1 MNTAGN
7 FVGSTGSCAVSTGS
21 CAVSAQIFNIKG
33 MGCAACAQRIEKT
46 VNKLSGVKQAAV
58 NFANEKLFVEYDK
71 SKLSSVDIK
80 EAVKNIGYEAIEN
93 SGSKIDKD
101 RNNSLNEIKKLKIK
115 FIVCAVFA
123 LPLLYIAMSPM
134 ITIIN
139 FPFAKQLHHFMNNDP
154 MIYALLQLLLTIPVI
169 IIGYKFYTIGFMS
182 LLRKSP
188 NMDSLIAI
196 GTMSAFLYSVYNVWR
211 IFKGN
216 SELIES
222 LYFESAGVIIT
233 LVLLGRMLEAA
244 VKGKTGEAIKKLMEL
259 APNNAIV
266 IKNGIETEIPVD
278 EVKIADVIIVKPG
291 AKIPVDGSVV
301 SGATFID
308 ESMLTGESMPVEKKK
323 GDAVYAAT
331 VNTNGLIQFKAEKI
345 GGDTVLA
352 QIIKLVENAQSKKA
366 PISKTADI
374 VSGYFVP
381 VVCVIALLAGLIWF
395 FINKGDIEFSLKV
408 FISVLVIACPCAL
421 GLVTPTAIM
430 VGTGRGA
437 ENGILFKNGE
447 ALETAH
453 KINMIVFDKT
463 GTITEGRPLV
473 TDILTAEGIDQNY
486 LLQLT
491 ASAEKCSEHPTG
503 QAIINETKNKKID
516 ILNAQN
522 FKSFTGLGIEAVVND
537 NIVQI
542 GNDKLMK
549 KNGIKY
555 KELEASFERLA
566 YEGKTPMYIAIGSD
580 HSNIVCAG
588 IIAAADAVKETSK
601 AAIKKLHDMGIKT
614 AMVTGDNHK
623 TANVIAKQ
631 VGIDYVLSEVLPQDK
646 ANEVKKLQ
654 DSGLLTA
661 MTGDGINDAPALVQA
676 DTGIA
681 IGNGTDIAIESADI
695 VLMRS
700 DLMDVPAAINLSRA
714 TIKNIKQNLA
724 WAFGYNILGIPI
736 AAAGLLNPMIAAAAM
751 CFSSVS
757 LLLNVLR
764 LKKQKI
770 TV

>member
-1 MNTAGN
+1 MNT
-7 FVGSTGSCAVSTGS
+7 
-21 CAVSAQIFNIKG
+21 QIFIIKG

-46 VNKLSGVKQAAV
+46 INNLSGIKQATV

-71 SKLSSVDIK
+71 SKLSNINIK
-80 EAVKNIGYEAIEN
+80 EAVKKIGYEANEN
-93 SGSKIDKD
+93 ADSKIDKD
-101 RNNSLNEIKKLKIK
+101 RNKNLNEITALKIK
-115 FIVCAVFA
+115 FFISAVFA
-123 LPLLYIAMSPM
+123 FPLLYTAMSPM

-139 FPFAKQLHHFMNNDP
+139 LPFSEQLHHLMNNNP
-154 MIYALLQLLLTIPVI
+154 LIYALLQLLLTIPVI
-169 IIGYKFYTIGFMS
+169 VIGYKFYSVGFMS
-182 LLRKSP
+182 LLHKSP

-196 GTMSAFLYSVYNVWR
+196 GTTSAVLYSVYNVLQ
-211 IFKGN
+211 IYKGN
-216 SELIES
+216 FEFVEL

-244 VKGKTGEAIKKLMEL
+244 AKGKTGEAIKKLMEL
-259 APNNAIV
+259 APNKAIV

-278 EVKIADVIIVKPG
+278 EVKIADIIIVKPG
-291 AKIPVDGSVV
+291 AKIPADGSVI
-301 SGATFID
+301 SGSTFID
-308 ESMLTGESMPVEKKK
+308 ESMLTGESMPVEKKT

-331 VNTNGLIQFKAEKI
+331 INTNGLIQFKAEKI
-345 GGDTVLA
+345 GVDTVLA

-381 VVCVIALLAGLIWF
+381 IVCVIALLAGIIWF
-395 FINKGDIEFSLKV
+395 FISKGGIGFSLKV

-421 GLVTPTAIM
+421 GLATPTAIM
-430 VGTGRGA
+430 VGTGKGA
-437 ENGILFKNGE
+437 ENGILFKNAE
-447 ALETAH
+447 VLEIAH

-463 GTITEGRPLV
+463 GTITEGKPAV
-473 TDILTAEGIDQNY
+473 TDIITAEGIDQNY

-491 ASAEKCSEHPTG
+491 ASAEKCSEHPIG
-503 QAIINETKNKKID
+503 QAIIKKAQNKKIE
-516 ILNAQN
+516 ILNAES
-522 FKSFTGLGIEAVVND
+522 FKSFTGLGIEAVIN
-537 NIVQI
+537 NHFVQI
-542 GNDKLMK
+542 GNDKLMNE
-549 KNGIKY
+549 NGIKY
-555 KELEASFERLA
+555 AELEADFERLA
-566 YEGKTPMYIAIGSD
+566 SEGKTPMYIAVNSGL
-580 HSNIVCAG
+580 SNPVCAG
-588 IIAAADAVKETSK
+588 IIAVADTVKKSSK

-614 AMVTGDNHK
+614 AMITGDNHK
-623 TANVIAKQ
+623 TAEIIASQ

-654 DSGLLTA
+654 ESGLLAA

-676 DTGIA
+676 NVGIA
-681 IGNGTDIAIESADI
+681 IGNGTDTAIESADI

-700 DLMDVPAAINLSRA
+700 DLMDVPAAINLSRV

-736 AAAGLLNPMIAAAAM
+736 AAIGLLNPMLAAAAM

-770 TV
+770 K